1 MMKVGVV
8 LSRRLTCRAINGGRQ
23 VVHKPGGGPAR
34 AVPPR
39 SPAHPRELGDN
50 PDTYRHIQTGR
61 SRAGGRGRGH
71 LPLFR
76 LGLVCFLRPHL
87 PDTSA
92 MFPSAGPSGRRLR
105 MRPGHIR
112 SGTYGRP
119 SGSNSGPLLARA
131 TTTTLSPRLLLSYL
145 SLNILL
151 LFHLTP
157 PDYLLSILC
166 IFSII
171 LSHCTTTPQ
180 TIANFSRQVI
190 IIYKPN
196 IIQKIIY

>member
-8 LSRRLTCRAINGGRQ
+8 LSRRTCRAINGGRQ

-119 SGSNSGPLLARA
+119 SGSNSGPCWHGRPPPRSHHGSFCLICHLMSCCYSIGLRQ
-131 TTTTLSPRLLLSYL
+131 TLYYL
-145 SLNILL
+145 FFVFSL
-151 LFHLTP
+151 
-157 PDYLLSILC
+157 
-166 IFSII
+166 
-171 LSHCTTTPQ
+171 
-180 TIANFSRQVI
+180 
-190 IIYKPN
+190 
-196 IIQKIIY
+196 